1 MPIKIDNDLPAK
13 KVLQGEN
20 IFIMDEDRALH
31 QDIRP
36 LKIII
41 LNLMPLKQQT
51 EAQLLRMLSNS
62 PLQVEVTLLN
72 PKTYQSKNTASDHLL
87 SFYTTFDKIKMHKY
101 DGMII
106 TGAPIEQMPFEE
118 VAYWDELTEIMA
130 WTKKNVTSTF
140 HICWG
145 AQAGLYYHY
154 GIHKE
159 PLDSKMFGVFKHR
172 VLIDHCNLLRGFDDS
187 FLVPHSRH
195 TTVSYDEVKQ
205 CEDLLLLSDS
215 KDAGV
220 YIAMSKDGKQIFV
233 TGHSEYDACT
243 LNLEYRR
250 DKDKGLDIDLPYNY
264 FPDDDDTKEPVA
276 TWRSHAHLLYANWLN
291 YYVYQLTPYEI
302 EEVGS
307 AFDDGIEYYL

>member
-1 MPIKIDNDLPAK
+1 MPIKIANDLPAK
-13 KVLQGEN
+13 KVLQSEN
-20 IFIMDEDRALH
+20 IFVMDETRALH

-36 LKIII
+36 LKIAI

-62 PLQVEVTLLN
+62 PLQIEVTLLN

-87 SFYTTFDKIKMHKY
+87 TFYTTFDEVKMHKF

-106 TGAPIEQMPFEE
+106 TGAPVEQMPFEE
-118 VAYWDELTEIMA
+118 VAYWDELVQIME
-130 WTKKNVTSTF
+130 WTKTNVTSTF

-159 PLDSKMFGVFKHR
+159 ALPKKMFGVFKHG
-172 VLIDHCNLLRGFDDS
+172 VKVAHCNLLRGFDDT

-195 TTVSYDEVKQ
+195 TTVSQSDVVN
-205 CEDLLLLSDS
+205 CEKLVLLSDS
-215 KDAGV
+215 EEAGV
-220 YIAMSKDGKQIFV
+220 YIAMSQDGKQIFV
-233 TGHSEYDACT
+233 TGHSEYDATT
-243 LNLEYRR
+243 LNQEYRR
-250 DKDKGLDIDLPYNY
+250 DKDKGLDIEMPYNY
-264 FPDDDDTKEPVA
+264 YPQDDDTREPAA
-276 TWRSHAHLLYANWLN
+276 TWRSHAHLLYSNWLN
-291 YYVYQLTPYEI
+291 YYVYQLTPYVI

-307 AFDDGIEYYL
+307 AHDDGIEYYL